1 MKSRWALAAGDLH
14 LLLRRLSRLSFIPTE
29 AAVGTGGGAEQG
41 GEAATKL
48 MATEKAGGT
57 NGSRKGVMRCDCPGC
72 WDCREQNG
80 KRPPGRRENAS
91 DCSGKSGVKDHW
103 NGQGNLAAA
112 ALGLIPGRG
121 GTGAAPPGLPER
133 GILSRGG
140 SRLLPQ
146 QRSGLGSPS
155 CALRKPERSAPV
167 QRWGRTG
174 VSLPSPGSA
183 QPRLC
188 RQARLNQTTMGKHS
202 LGVTQVFGWD
212 RPPPSPPVQGP

>member
-1 MKSRWALAAGDLH
+1 
-14 LLLRRLSRLSFIPTE
+14 
-29 AAVGTGGGAEQG
+29 
-41 GEAATKL
+41 

-121 GTGAAPPGLPER
+121 GAGAAPPGLPER

-140 SRLLPQ
+140 PRLLPQ

-167 QRWGRTG
+167 QRWARTG
-174 VSLPSPGSA
+174 VSLPCPGSA

-188 RQARLNQTTMGKHS
+188 RQARLNQTTMEKHS